1 MSGHVFALLQG
12 TKKNK
17 VKDRTVKEEEELYL
31 AYCVFNS
38 SRVTSVVIS
47 LLFPS
52 TTMKGLIGSPP
63 ILQICPGK
71 NYLPSDILLNLYHLR
86 SLFNPS
92 ALHYLPHYTECTH
105 IHKSLWWP
113 HVTQVKTSC
122 VHSLRALRAF
132 IQPLIAHILSSQA
145 FIFGFTWSIH
155 SAHRRGNITFWC
167 CCFLASPGCTRA
179 HATAKPQMP
188 EVWFVVWWG
197 RCVCECVCVRE

>member
-1 MSGHVFALLQG
+1 MVQQLTCKHDLYHYQALCSFLLCVCLVMFLHCCKEQ
-12 TKKNK
+12 KKNK

-47 LLFPS
+47 LVFPS

-145 FIFGFTWSIH
+145 FIFGFT
-155 SAHRRGNITFWC
+155 
-167 CCFLASPGCTRA
+167 
-179 HATAKPQMP
+179 
-188 EVWFVVWWG
+188 
-197 RCVCECVCVRE
+197 